1 MYVCI
6 KCLMPI
12 CLCPIFIFLV
22 RFEPLVY
29 YGRRCNLVQR
39 FLAKKGKD
47 PLRKDEYKHTHF
59 ISESLK
65 YGNRE
70 ERKETCGTRM
80 QHYFFFFLLV
90 LMILK
95 NSHLR

>member
-1 MYVCI
+1 MWS
-6 KCLMPI
+6 KDSW
-12 CLCPIFIFLV
+12 
-22 RFEPLVY
+22 
-29 YGRRCNLVQR
+29 Q
-39 FLAKKGKD
+39 KKKD
-47 PLRKDEYKHTHF
+47 PLRKDEYKHIHF

-70 ERKETCGTRM
+70 ERRKTCGTRM
-80 QHYFFFFLLV
+80 QYYFFFLLV

>member
-1 MYVCI
+1 MSLSNFYI
-6 KCLMPI
+6 PGKIWTPCLLQEM
-12 CLCPIFIFLV
+12 
-22 RFEPLVY
+22 
-29 YGRRCNLVQR
+29 QR
-39 FLAKKGKD
+39 GPKILGKKKKD
-47 PLRKDEYKHTHF
+47 PLRKDEYKHIHF

-70 ERKETCGTRM
+70 ERRKTCGTRM
-80 QHYFFFFLLV
+80 QYYFFFLLV